1 MSGVRIP
8 SGPPINNTMLTPEE
22 IKEAYRLFYMVK
34 GHFNTTLDTV
44 LSSQNGYFKRLWYDG
59 ANGAPLY
66 NYEEQFEKAWAE
78 HGQKILDDYSNLRHE
93 KRNTK

>member
-1 MSGVRIP
+1 
-8 SGPPINNTMLTPEE
+8 MLTPEE

-59 ANGAPLY
+59 ATVLHYTFMKNNLKKP
-66 NYEEQFEKAWAE
+66 
-78 HGQKILDDYSNLRHE
+78 GQNMD
-93 KRNTK
+93 KRF